1 MCTLTDKWLSNC
13 SHPFNSKIRST
24 ELSLISIGGTDRNGE
39 LLNTILTHVWN
50 KDEGTSSGSITAIGL
65 NLSCRTG
72 THSKGVRRGC
82 GWLLPLDGAIASLCS
97 DAVCI
102 NLRLQKLTTPKIVT
116 FDCSS
121 FSSEILYAVCWS
133 PIKGNCYIGLL
144 KMIISFSLPTSST
157 RNLSHKN
164 IKSFGCCKAST
175 SVGVSDSDGVSWG
188 GSKFHVHYSMGE
200 LNIELLLKTKSYC
213 DIQY

>member
-13 SHPFNSKIRST
+13 SHSFNSKIWST
-24 ELSLISIGGTDRNGE
+24 ELRLERLRSDRNGE

-50 KDEGTSSGSITAIGL
+50 KDEGASSSSITAIGL

-72 THSKGVRRGC
+72 THSKGVRGGC

-102 NLRLQKLTTPKIVT
+102 NLRLQKLSTPKIVT
-116 FDCSS
+116 FDRSS

-133 PIKGNCYIGLL
+133 PIKGNCYRLYKNENFIL
-144 KMIISFSLPTSST
+144 TS
-157 RNLSHKN
+157 NWQYK
-164 IKSFGCCKAST
+164 IF
-175 SVGVSDSDGVSWG
+175 VS
-188 GSKFHVHYSMGE
+188 
-200 LNIELLLKTKSYC
+200 
-213 DIQY
+213 